1 MTWPNVTIGRL
12 TLREVFDMT
21 PQINTGTDKR
31 TLALRGEESSPPLT
45 LAEVKRRNED
55 VLGLLDRF
63 VPVMFGSK
71 SDHDGWYVVRDVNTD
86 LTNYGDEVVKFA
98 WTMQLEFIGPANAID
113 VESRLAYVNR
123 VNDFGLSGERW
134 HAPAGGATAYYT
146 GSNLPSV
153 SVDRPTIDGG
163 PVTVYRGLPTAFSPR
178 WSSGLATYG
187 RGRARVLVGGT
198 ERVATINVALSASS
212 WELTNGALSVSAAPS
227 ASATLQVA
235 VWDGAAW
242 DATLV
247 NVSIAGSATDL
258 GLFDN
263 ASIIRNDY
271 EAATVRLVK
280 GKPATGRTQLD
291 LTLRRGSHFVEGY
304 LQTESAS
311 TLAVYPKAAQAST
324 APASAG
330 YVTATANDGA
340 GNRYIIGSARTFTGL
355 TTQGGL
361 LKTTTTT
368 LDFFAG
374 AVLAGGSASASNQAA
389 SLAAQYVTFNAE
401 QSMGVRR

>member
-1 MTWPNVTIGRL
+1 MTWPTVTIGRL
-12 TLREVFDMT
+12 ALREVFSMT

-31 TLALRGEESSPPLT
+31 TLALNGEESSPPLT

-55 VLGLLDRF
+55 ILGLLDRF
-63 VPVMFGSK
+63 LPVQFGSK
-71 SDHDGWYVVRDVNTD
+71 SDHDGWYIVRDVNTE
-86 LTNYGDEVVKFA
+86 LTNYGDEVVKFG
-98 WTMQLEFIGPANAID
+98 WTIQLEFIGPANAID
-113 VESRLAYVNR
+113 IESRLAYVNR
-123 VNDFGLSGERW
+123 VNDFGLAGERW
-134 HAPAGGATAYYT
+134 HAPAGGAAAYYT
-146 GSNLPSV
+146 GSNLPSA

-163 PVTVYRGLPTAFSPR
+163 PVTVYRGLPAAFSPR
-178 WSSGLATYG
+178 WSSALATYG
-187 RGRARVLVGGT
+187 RGRSRVLVGGT
-198 ERVATINVALSASS
+198 ERVATVNMVLSASS
-212 WELTNGALSVSAAPS
+212 WELTNGAVSVSAAPS
-227 ASATLQVA
+227 ASATLQFA
-235 VWDGAAW
+235 LWDGAAW
-242 DATLV
+242 DTKLV

-263 ASIIRNDY
+263 ASVVRNDY

-280 GKPATGRTQLD
+280 GKTSTGRTQLD

-311 TLAVYPKAAQAST
+311 TLAVYPKSAEAST

-330 YVTATANDGA
+330 YVTATVNDAG
-340 GNRYIIGSARTFTGL
+340 GNRYIIGSARTFTAL

-361 LKTTTTT
+361 QKATSTT
-368 LDFFAG
+368 LDFFFG

-389 SLAAQYVTFNAE
+389 SLAAQYISFNAE